1 MTNRKDLDNY
11 VSEGGAQEWT
21 LERLSDL
28 ANRILSLEP
37 EKQEMVLR
45 FMDIL
50 VFARKN
56 GIDLKDLPID
66 FDNPD

>member
-1 MTNRKDLDNY
+1 MTNRKDLDNN
-11 VSEGGAQEWT
+11 VSKEGAQEWT
-21 LERLSDL
+21 LERLSNL
-28 ANRILSLEP
+28 ANRILSLDP

-50 VFARKN
+50 VLARKN

>member
-1 MTNRKDLDNY
+1 MTNRKDLDNN
-11 VSEGGAQEWT
+11 VSKEGAQEWT
-21 LERLSDL
+21 LERLSNL
-28 ANRILSLEP
+28 ANRILSLDP

-56 GIDLKDLPID
+56 GIALKDLPID